1 MGKGDLTFGGKEA
14 EKFMM
19 MMALL
24 CFATVCYRY
33 WDGCRSRLL
42 PRSRSTIL
50 GSVGVSVRGNTFI
63 QLLMSVVQLNWLG
76 AMPSYAMAM

>member
-24 CFATVCYRY
+24 CFATDIGMGAGR
-33 WDGCRSRLL
+33 GL

-63 QLLMSVVQLNWLG
+63 QLLACPWFN
-76 AMPSYAMAM
+76 